1 MTPLDIM
8 KQPVAYAN
16 GYEKMLFE
24 AQNHVKQLCWEY
36 NYTAPNEQE
45 KRHSI
50 LQELLGT
57 CPPMAGIEPV
67 FIVIMVLISICMDLL
82 FLIIIASFW
91 TLHR

>member
-16 GYEKMLFE
+16 GYEKMPFE
-24 AQNHVKQLCWEY
+24 AQNHAKQLCWEY

-57 CPPMAGIEPV
+57 CPPMASSRI